1 MLTVAGFTTIAVY
14 TATREDAQMTIRVA
28 SVLMALLTGWRAWLE
43 HRPGPAWLALS
54 GAVARTPPEGV
65 GDSVG

>member
-43 HRPGPAWLALS
+43 HGPDRRGSL
-54 GAVARTPPEGV
+54 
-65 GDSVG
+65 